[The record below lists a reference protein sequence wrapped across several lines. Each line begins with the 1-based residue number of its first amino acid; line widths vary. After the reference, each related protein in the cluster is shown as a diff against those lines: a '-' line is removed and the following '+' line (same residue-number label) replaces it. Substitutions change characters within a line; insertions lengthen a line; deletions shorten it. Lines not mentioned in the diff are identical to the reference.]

1 MQRMRTCCGS
11 EVNHLVKGT
20 VVCLFPSGR
29 EAPEEPEGAALDL
42 CAEAELTRT
51 RVDSGSRED
60 ACPSLYC
67 GRATDR
73 HPAEG
78 P

>member
-1 MQRMRTCCGS
+1 MQRMATCCGS
-11 EVNHLVKGT
+11 EVNLVKGS

-29 EAPEEPEGAALDL
+29 EAPEEPEAAALDL

-51 RVDSGSRED
+51 RVDSGSHED

-67 GRATDR
+67 GCATDR